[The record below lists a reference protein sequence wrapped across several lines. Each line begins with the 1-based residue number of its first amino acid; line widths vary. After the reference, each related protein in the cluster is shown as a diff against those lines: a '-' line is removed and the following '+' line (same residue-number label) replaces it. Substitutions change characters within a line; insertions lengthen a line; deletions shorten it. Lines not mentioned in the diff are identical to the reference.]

1 MELLNTGFLT
11 RPKRKTGVCFFPPC
25 PIPSF
30 ENCLVQKCLFKP
42 HLSQT
47 EDILIDVLDSYS
59 AHGLRIG
66 FFSVSRDLSLGPFS
80 SGSEWVSSLSQ
91 LSPLVEVTD
100 LGWLSRILLKST
112 SNWTEPSS

>member
-1 MELLNTGFLT
+1 MFASFLPAPFLPL
-11 RPKRKTGVCFFPPC
+11 RIVW
-25 PIPSF
+25 
-30 ENCLVQKCLFKP
+30 FKP

-59 AHGLRIG
+59 AHGLRVG
-66 FFSVSRDLSLGPFS
+66 FFSVSRDLSLGAFS
-80 SGSEWVSSLSQ
+80 SGSEWVSSQ

-112 SNWTEPSS
+112 NWTEPSS